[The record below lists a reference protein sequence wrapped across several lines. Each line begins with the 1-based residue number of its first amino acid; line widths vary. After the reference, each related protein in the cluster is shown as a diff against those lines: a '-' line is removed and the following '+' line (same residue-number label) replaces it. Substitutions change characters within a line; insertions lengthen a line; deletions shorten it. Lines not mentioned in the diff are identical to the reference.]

1 MTVFGNTYQGID
13 LQDQISEF
21 IGLGVMVVY
30 IS

>member
-1 MTVFGNTYQGID
+1 MTMFGNTYQGID
-13 LQDQISEF
+13 LRDQISEF